1 MEDRQFVLIVQIV
14 SEKRGNMRRIL
25 AVVDVQQLFLSCR
38 DEYGPLARVD
48 YAKLFKSFM
57 TEPGDV
63 VDAVAYVV
71 VSPKHEDAKF
81 LRFLKKQGYRT
92 FRLYAGIDQN
102 NRGGELSNTRI
113 IPRNWTYRMTKEL
126 MAWAVG
132 TNYDYFYIVSGSNQF
147 IGPIKAIHSTGK
159 KCTVMSFRSSL
170 PPDFTKSGADD
181 YIFLD
186 TNYLYDEHLYKK
198 PLVEES

>member
-1 MEDRQFVLIVQIV
+1 MDTPV
-14 SEKRGNMRRIL
+14 RRIL

-48 YAKLFKSFM
+48 YAKLYQSFV

-92 FRLYAGIDQN
+92 FRMYAGIDQPYASGN
-102 NRGGELSNTRI
+102 IKI

-126 MAWAVG
+126 ISWSAG

-147 IGPIKAIHSTGK
+147 IGPIKAIHAAGK

-170 PPDFTKSGADD
+170 PPDYSKSGADD
-181 YIFLD
+181 YVLLD
-186 TNYLYDEHLYKK
+186 QTFLYDEHLYKK
-198 PLVEES
+198 MTLPSHEGKI

>member
-1 MEDRQFVLIVQIV
+1 
-14 SEKRGNMRRIL
+14 MRRIL

-38 DEYGPLARVD
+38 DEFGPLARVD
-48 YAKLFKSFM
+48 YAKLYQSFI

-92 FRLYAGIDQN
+92 FRMYAGLDQPYDSGN
-102 NRGGELSNTRI
+102 VRI

-132 TNYDYFYIVSGSNQF
+132 NTYDHFYIVSGSNQF
-147 IGPIKAIHSTGK
+147 TGAIKAIHAVGK

-170 PPDFTKSGADD
+170 PPEHTKSGADN

-186 TNYLYDEHLYKK
+186 QNFLYDEHLYKK
-198 PLVEES
+198 VPTPVVGGKV

>member
-1 MEDRQFVLIVQIV
+1 M
-14 SEKRGNMRRIL
+14 SRIL
-25 AVVDVQQLFLSCR
+25 AVVDVQQLFLSAR

-48 YAKLFKSFM
+48 YLKLMEAFKDISKRNNP
-57 TEPGDV
+57 TDLNEEVV

-81 LRFLKKQGYRT
+81 LRFLKKIQYRT
-92 FRLYAGIDQN
+92 FRLYAGIDPN
-102 NRGGELSNTRI
+102 YKDGELSKTRI
-113 IPRNWTYRMTKEL
+113 SPRNWTYRMTKEL

-147 IGPIKAIHSTGK
+147 IGPIKAIHASNK

-170 PPDFTKSGADD
+170 PPDYAKSGADD
-181 YIFLD
+181 YVFLD
-186 TNYLYDEHLYKK
+186 QNFLYDEHLYKK
-198 PLVEES
+198 VDLPSCEGKV

>member
-1 MEDRQFVLIVQIV
+1 
-14 SEKRGNMRRIL
+14 MRRIL

-48 YAKLFKSFM
+48 YAKLYKSFI

-81 LRFLKKQGYRT
+81 LRFLKKVGYRT
-92 FRLYAGIDQN
+92 FRLYAGVDIFNKGN
-102 NRGGELSNTRI
+102 NEVAFTKI

-126 MAWAVG
+126 MAWSVG
-132 TNYDYFYIVSGSNQF
+132 NTYDYFYIVSGSNQF
-147 IGPIKAIHSTGK
+147 IGPIKAIHASDK

-170 PPDFTKSGADD
+170 PPDFTKSGADS
-181 YIFLD
+181 YVFLD
-186 TNYLYDEHLYKK
+186 ESFLYDEHLYKK
-198 PLVEES
+198 PPVEEVI

>member
-1 MEDRQFVLIVQIV
+1 M
-14 SEKRGNMRRIL
+14 GRRIL

-38 DEYGPLARVD
+38 DEFGPLARVD
-48 YAKLFKSFM
+48 YAKLMKSFA

-92 FRLYAGIDQN
+92 FRLYAGVDQPN
-102 NRGGELSNTRI
+102 DSSNVRI

-147 IGPIKAIHSTGK
+147 IGSIKAIHASAK

-170 PPDFTKSGADD
+170 PPDYAKSGADE

-186 TNYLYDEHLYKK
+186 QSFLYDEHLYKK
-198 PLVEES
+198 PSTEVEV